1 MAGRSYAEARVSTH
15 VSIKRSTWEYL
26 TEQADERRAVGMAP
40 GRGQVIDDLV
50 ELAKQVE
57 RDNARRASDT

>member
-26 TEQADERRAVGMAP
+26 TEQADERRALGMAP

-50 ELAKQVE
+50 YLVKQKE
-57 RDNARRASDT
+57 WDDARRAGDT

>member
-1 MAGRSYAEARVSTH
+1 MAGRGYAEARISTH

-26 TEQADERRAVGMAP
+26 TNIADERRAIGMAP

-50 ELAKQVE
+50 EMAKQLE
-57 RDNARRASDT
+57 GAKCQDRQ